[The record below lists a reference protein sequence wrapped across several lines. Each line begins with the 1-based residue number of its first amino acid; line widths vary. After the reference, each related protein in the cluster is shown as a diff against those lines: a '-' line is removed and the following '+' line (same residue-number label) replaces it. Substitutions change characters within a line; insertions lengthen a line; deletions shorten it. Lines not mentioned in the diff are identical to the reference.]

1 MLFPVFAESSV
12 EYRVIFVAVF
22 VLLRAIIAMPAPTS
36 GLQFTVVVQDNQCFN
51 EENFTRLTSTVEE
64 TFRW

>member
-51 EENFTRLTSTVEE
+51 EDIL
-64 TFRW
+64 